1 MVEKREAN
9 RLQYCERFLRSSPK
23 IESRPFDTTDLLS
36 CIFFFFFFLENSI
49 RFRRNID
56 RVLNAAGMNANSVYS
71 EYER

>member
-36 CIFFFFFFLENSI
+36 FFFFLENSI